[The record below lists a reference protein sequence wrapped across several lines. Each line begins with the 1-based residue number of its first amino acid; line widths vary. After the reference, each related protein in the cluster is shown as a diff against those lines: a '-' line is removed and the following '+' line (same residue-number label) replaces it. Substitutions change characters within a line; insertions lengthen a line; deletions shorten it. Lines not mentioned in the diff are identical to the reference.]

1 MQVDEKGWR
10 VVSSYLE
17 KSQHQEKISN
27 PTKLPG
33 SLDDPRSR
41 QFDPKLHKSLNS
53 ELKYLYTA
61 VTRAKCNLWIYD
73 SDRKTRLPMF
83 DYWHKRDLVKV
94 VQAQPSKGSQGVYT
108 LVFASNSTPEQWKA
122 QGDNFKKKHL
132 WEQAILCYQR
142 AGPENEYL
150 AKEARAYH
158 LIQRARHQ
166 KPQLYLEA
174 ALSFLECDELHHNLH
189 YINGAALCLRN
200 SKPPKY
206 HEAAKLFERLGEPDK
221 AAQSYLRGKDID
233 NYARLKESVGQH
245 GEVVRALMGKPFMR
259 KRDALAKASEYE
271 NQGIKLHQDLSTSE
285 LSYSCA
291 KFYSERRDKDTL
303 IEVLTYMPEVSRKVK
318 FLKEARL
325 YENAFKTLVENKEF
339 KDAYRLASA
348 QGDSKQILS
357 DSDKNWLQKGLRIAE
372 ENKDEA
378 MRASFIFQMA
388 KIEYLYRQKNQQDK
402 VESDVVKK
410 LDSLLRKKDQL
421 IKAQAYLLL
430 GMLKRDV
437 SFCRTAWRTYH
448 SVNHKV
454 GELEAFNQIQQL
466 ASESDQSLLDVC
478 HVAKETGNTLM
489 KANDINKVVKE
500 ALSFY
505 GLRKIGV
512 YYYTPPGQDIWIGEP
527 LSKCVCKSNKID
539 LDGMLRL
546 EASDARDEL
555 AKHCRNFKS
564 IWLSRFDLRKKL
576 EPKWRSFP
584 LHKQLWE
591 HRYLY
596 KEEEVSSEALR
607 DYIQTSVLFLEL
619 RSLRDESTDALIA
632 LLVTIFTP
640 RVYIYLPQRIR
651 EDHILTVRRSVNSH
665 CLFRRFI
672 TTTVQ
677 ANGTADKYPER
688 VKADS
693 WLMAWR
699 ACCISE
705 PDLKYLID
713 MLQDLEKE
721 VNEKSKAPLPSGE
734 KYEIPS
740 GFIYWRRDQKYYH
753 IFSFWLNS
761 CVEMREKKKVLWS
774 SKLAIYY
781 FLGKIAEHPHECS
794 ITVMNIVDIL
804 SIHCTGLFAMITH
817 ANALQNRPAS
827 CTIPLFYKSNVLLF
841 SMMNSWKK
849 EDRWLLSAC
858 AEEVTSWRKNL
869 GRFFS
874 ECRTLL
880 ISALGLLLGTNPHAP
895 RYSVLKIGLKK
906 IAATDASKQC
916 LILTLVL
923 FGNLSLLRV
932 RETREFHQQIHVL
945 LKRSLSKDE
954 KMPDY
959 VITAYKATMNSN
971 FSNPAEVFKLVSML
985 LQNARV
991 DPTLARLV
999 YRPKGGHHGKVDIVP
1014 MRNQPQ
1020 PPSTKPQMSKTLP
1033 VTHHQASRTAPAQ
1046 SNRGPIDNSTGS
1058 NSVHPPNVPYPPQYI
1073 TPTSGNGTSIP
1084 FSKAP
1089 SPGVPYSAV
1098 PQQQP
1103 IGLRP
1108 PDSSVAYTGDQA
1120 PGSAMM
1126 QNPIGSERFQP
1137 QIQQVGEAQEPI
1149 KARVVASYTA
1159 DELKKLFMSTQTEEP
1174 QVPGVATGSDAPQP
1188 DVGGFSGP
1196 GNVEY
1201 APEQPSL
1208 GQSEFAPYSF
1218 EVPPEYVEQEQ
1229 AQLEPEVESHEQEE
1243 DMSMALT
1250 GGVLGQLLSQ
1260 INPVLVDPDI
1270 VTLNFCNACGIP
1282 LKIDEYRPFG
1292 GTEEQGMEG
1301 DDAEPY
1307 HVHVSSEV
1315 HGSNVLLCKQFTVV
1329 MSNESGNELYPSLRE
1344 VLSDLLRDCQTLK
1357 SHYDTDK
1364 LDRAIDN
1371 IQEELD
1377 KNDKRISELEE
1388 SRSWRVAVDE
1398 ISRMVDSMD
1407 RLVKRCRQQYSRV
1420 SEELKRSRRSR
1431 FGSEGGVEG
1440 GDGELDT
1447 QENREQQEMDQLSER
1462 FDRTDAPVT
1471 SSKVGGA
1478 SGTKKLR
1485 SEEEKFKSRMKKKE
1499 KRRPGR

>member
-1 MQVDEKGWR
+1 MIIQVDEKGWR
-10 VVSSYLE
+10 VISSYL
-17 KSQHQEKISN
+17 KMSQHKGKITN

-33 SLDDPRSR
+33 SSDDPRSR

-94 VQAQPSKGSQGVYT
+94 VQAHPSKGSQGVYT

-150 AKEARAYH
+150 AKESRAYH

-189 YINGAALCLRN
+189 YLNGAALCLRN

-206 HEAAKLFERLGEPDK
+206 HEAAKLFERLGDPDK
-221 AAQSYLRGKDID
+221 AAQCYLRGRDID
-233 NYARLKESVGQH
+233 NYSRLKVSLGQH

-271 NQGIKLHQDLSTSE
+271 KQGIKLHQDLSTSE

-303 IEVLTYMPEVSRKVK
+303 IEVLTYMPEVNRKVK

-325 YENAFKTLVENKEF
+325 YENAFETLVENKEF

-348 QGDSKQILS
+348 QGSSKQVL
-357 DSDKNWLQKGLRIAE
+357 DSDEHWLQKGLRIAE

-378 MRASFIFQMA
+378 MKVSFIFQRA
-388 KIEYLYRQKNQQDK
+388 KVEYMYKQKNQHDK
-402 VESDVVKK
+402 VDSDIVDK
-410 LDSLLRKKDQL
+410 LDTLLRTKDQQV
-421 IKAQAYLLL
+421 KAQAYLLL

-437 SFCRTAWRTYH
+437 TFCRTAWRTYH
-448 SVNHKV
+448 TLNHKV

-478 HVAKETGNTLM
+478 YIAKETGNTLM

-505 GLRKIGV
+505 GLQKIDV

-527 LSKCVCKSNKID
+527 LAKCICKSRKTD

-555 AKHCRNFKS
+555 AKHCSNFKS
-564 IWLSRFDLRKKL
+564 TWLTRFDLRKKL
-576 EPKWRSFP
+576 APKWQSFP
-584 LHKQLWE
+584 LHRQLWE
-591 HRYLY
+591 HRHLY
-596 KEEEVSSEALR
+596 KEYSAEEVSSEALR
-607 DYIQTSVLFLEL
+607 DYIQTSVLLLEL

-640 RVYIYLPQRIR
+640 RVYIYLPQRIK
-651 EDHILTVRRSVNSH
+651 EDHILSVRRSINSH
-665 CLFRRFI
+665 SLFRRFI

-677 ANGTADKYPER
+677 PSGTTEKYPER

-713 MLQDLEKE
+713 KLQELEKE
-721 VNEKSKAPLPSGE
+721 VNEKSKAKLPLGE
-734 KYEIPS
+734 KYEIPA
-740 GFIYWRRDQKYYH
+740 GFIYWRRDKKYYH
-753 IFSFWLNS
+753 IFTFWLNS
-761 CVEMREKKKVLWS
+761 CVEMREKRKVLWS

-781 FLGKIAEHPHECS
+781 FLGKIAEHPQECS
-794 ITVMNIVDIL
+794 ITVINIVDIL
-804 SIHCTGLFAMITH
+804 SIHCTGLLAMITH
-817 ANALQNRPAS
+817 ANALQNRPTP
-827 CTIPLFYKSNVLLF
+827 CTIPLFYKGNVLLF

-869 GRFFS
+869 GRFFN
-874 ECRTLL
+874 ECRSLL
-880 ISALGLLLGTNPHAP
+880 VSALGLLLGSNPHAP
-895 RYSVLKIGLKK
+895 RYSVLKTGLKK

-932 RETREFHQQIHVL
+932 RETRDFHQQIHVL

-954 KMPDY
+954 KMPQY
-959 VITAYKATMNSN
+959 VTTAYRATMNSN
-971 FSNPAEVFKLVSML
+971 FSDPAEVFKLVGVL
-985 LQNARV
+985 LQDARV
-991 DPTLARLV
+991 NPTLARLV
-999 YRPKGGHHGKVDIVP
+999 YNPKGGHHGKVDIVP
-1014 MRNQPQ
+1014 MRNQAPV
-1020 PPSTKPQMSKTLP
+1020 PSTKPQMLTPTQPPL
-1033 VTHHQASRTAPAQ
+1033 QANRTAPAQ
-1046 SNRGPIDNSTGS
+1046 LNTGAMDSTHL
-1058 NSVHPPNVPYPPQYI
+1058 VQPPNMPYSTAQYPTPLGVPF
-1073 TPTSGNGTSIP
+1073 TAIP
-1084 FSKAP
+1084 S
-1089 SPGVPYSAV
+1089 SGVPYTAF
-1098 PQQQP
+1098 PQQQSVGSIP
-1103 IGLRP
+1103 L
-1108 PDSSVAYTGDQA
+1108 DSSVAYTGDLA
-1120 PGSAMM
+1120 SGSGMV
-1126 QNPIGSERFQP
+1126 QTPIGSERYQP
-1137 QIQQVGEAQEPI
+1137 QVQQTGEAQEPI

-1159 DELKKLFMSTQTEEP
+1159 DELKKLFMSTQTEE
-1174 QVPGVATGSDAPQP
+1174 QQIPGVATGSYSPQP
-1188 DVGGFSGP
+1188 DIAGFAGP
-1196 GNVEY
+1196 GAEY
-1201 APEQPSL
+1201 VPEQPSL
-1208 GQSEFAPYSF
+1208 GQNEYAPYTF
-1218 EVPPEYVEQEQ
+1218 EMPEYIEQEQ
-1229 AQLEPEVESHEQEE
+1229 AQLEPEIESRDQEE

-1250 GGVLGQLLSQ
+1250 GGVLGQFLSQ
-1260 INPVLVDPDI
+1260 INPTLVDTEI
-1270 VTLNFCNACGIP
+1270 VSLNFCNACGVP
-1282 LKIDEYRPFG
+1282 LKLDEYQPFG
-1292 GTEEQGMEG
+1292 GTGDQGVET

-1315 HGSNVLLCKQFTVV
+1315 HSSNIVLCKQFTAI
-1329 MSNESGNELYPSLRE
+1329 MSNQSGNELYPSLKGA
-1344 VLSDLLRDCQTLK
+1344 LYDLLQDCQTLK
-1357 SHYDTDK
+1357 KLYETDK
-1364 LDRAIDN
+1364 LDRAIDS
-1371 IQEELD
+1371 IQEDLE
-1377 KNDKRISELEE
+1377 KNDRRISELEE
-1388 SRSWRVAVDE
+1388 SRSWRVAIDE
-1398 ISRMVDSMD
+1398 ISKMVDSMD
-1407 RLVKRCRQQYSRV
+1407 RLMKHNKQLYSRV
-1420 SEELKRSRRSR
+1420 NEEFKRSKRAW
-1431 FGSEGGVEG
+1431 FGAEGGGEG
-1440 GDGELDT
+1440 RDGELDA

-1462 FDRTDAPVT
+1462 FDPTDAPVT
-1471 SSKVGGA
+1471 SGKVGGA

-1485 SEEEKFKSRMKKKE
+1485 SEEEKVKSRMKKKE

>member
-17 KSQHQEKISN
+17 MSQHQGKIANS
-27 PTKLPG
+27 TKLPG
-33 SLDDPRSR
+33 SLGDPRSR

-83 DYWHKRDLVKV
+83 DYWHKRNLVKV
-94 VQAQPSKGSQGVYT
+94 VQAQPSDGSQGVYT

-142 AGPENEYL
+142 AGQENEYL

-166 KPQLYLEA
+166 RPQLYLEA

-189 YINGAALCLRN
+189 YLNGAALCLRN

-206 HEAAKLFERLGEPDK
+206 HEAAKLFECLGEPDK
-221 AAQSYLRGKDID
+221 AAQCYLRGRDID
-233 NYARLKESVGQH
+233 NYSRIKESVGQH

-271 NQGIKLHQDLSTSE
+271 RQGIKLHQDLSTSE

-303 IEVLTYMPEVSRKVK
+303 IEVLTYMPEVNRKVK

-325 YENAFKTLVENKEF
+325 YQNAFQTLVDNKEF

-348 QGDSKQILS
+348 QGNSKQVSES
-357 DSDKNWLQKGLRIAE
+357 DERWLQKGLRIAE

-388 KIEYLYRQKNQQDK
+388 KIEYAYKQKHQQDK
-402 VESDVVKK
+402 VDSDVVDK
-410 LDSLLRKKDQL
+410 LDTLLRKKDQL
-421 IKAQAYLLL
+421 VKAQAYLLL

-437 SFCRTAWRTYH
+437 SLCRTAWRTYH

-478 HVAKETGNTLM
+478 HIAKETGNTLM
-489 KANDINKVVKE
+489 RANDINKVVKE

-505 GLRKIGV
+505 GLQKIGV
-512 YYYTPPGQDIWIGEP
+512 YYYTAPGQDIWIGEQ
-527 LSKCVCKSNKID
+527 LAKCVSKSNKTD
-539 LDGMLRL
+539 LDGMLKL

-564 IWLSRFDLRKKL
+564 IWLSRFDLKKKL
-576 EPKWRSFP
+576 EPKWRLFP

-591 HRYLY
+591 HRHLY
-596 KEEEVSSEALR
+596 KDYSTKEVSSEGLR
-607 DYIQTSVLFLEL
+607 DYIQTSVLLLEL

-640 RVYIYLPQRIR
+640 RVYIYLPQRIK

-665 CLFRRFI
+665 SLFRCFI
-672 TTTVQ
+672 ASTVQ
-677 ANGTADKYPER
+677 TNGTTEKYPER

-713 MLQDLEKE
+713 MLQELEKE

-734 KYEIPS
+734 KYEIPA
-740 GFIYWRRDQKYYH
+740 GFIYWRKDRKFYH

-794 ITVMNIVDIL
+794 ITVINIVDIL
-804 SIHCTGLFAMITH
+804 SIHCTGLLAMITH
-817 ANALQNRPAS
+817 ANALQSRPTS
-827 CTIPLFYKSNVLLF
+827 FTIPLFYKSNVHLF

-869 GRFFS
+869 GKFFY
-874 ECRTLL
+874 ECRILL
-880 ISALGLLLGTNPHAP
+880 ISALGLLLGSNPHAP

-906 IAATDASKQC
+906 IAATDDSKQC

-923 FGNLSLLRV
+923 FGNLSLLRI
-932 RETREFHQQIHVL
+932 RETREFHQQIHSL

-954 KMPDY
+954 KMPEY
-959 VITAYKATMNSN
+959 VTTAYRATMNSN
-971 FSNPAEVFKLVSML
+971 FSNPAEVFKLVSVL
-985 LQNARV
+985 LQDAKV

-999 YRPKGGHHGKVDIVP
+999 YKAKGGHHGKVDIVP
-1014 MRNQPQ
+1014 MRNQPP
-1020 PPSTKPQMSKTLP
+1020 PPSNNPHMSTPPTKTPL
-1033 VTHHQASRTAPAQ
+1033 HASGTATAPAPAQ
-1046 SNRGPIDNSTGS
+1046 LNTGPMDNSS
-1058 NSVHPPNVPYPPQYI
+1058 LVQPPNVPHSIQYP
-1073 TPTSGNGTSIP
+1073 TPLGGNGVP
-1084 FSKAP
+1084 FSAVP
-1089 SPGVPYSAV
+1089 SPGVPYTAV

-1103 IGLRP
+1103 IGSKPL
-1108 PDSSVAYTGDQA
+1108 DSSVAYTGDQA
-1120 PGSAMM
+1120 PGSSMA
-1126 QNPIGSERFQP
+1126 QIPIGSERHQS
-1137 QIQQVGEAQEPI
+1137 QIPPMGEAQEPI
-1149 KARVVASYTA
+1149 KARVVASLTA
-1159 DELKKLFMSTQTEEP
+1159 DELKKLFMSTQTEE
-1174 QVPGVATGSDAPQP
+1174 QQIPGVATGSYAPQP

-1196 GNVEY
+1196 GGVEY

-1208 GQSEFAPYSF
+1208 GQYEYAPYTF
-1218 EVPPEYVEQEQ
+1218 EVPEYVEQEP
-1229 AQLEPEVESHEQEE
+1229 AQLEPDGESREQEE

-1250 GGVLGQLLSQ
+1250 GGVMGQLLSQ
-1260 INPVLVDPDI
+1260 INPVLVDPEL
-1270 VTLNFCNACGIP
+1270 VTLNFCSACGVP
-1282 LKIDEYRPFG
+1282 LKVDEYRPFG
-1292 GTEEQGMEG
+1292 GTLEQGMEVS
-1301 DDAEPY
+1301 DAEPY

-1315 HGSNVLLCKQFTVV
+1315 HSSNVILCKQFTAIT
-1329 MSNESGNELYPSLRE
+1329 SNESGHELYPTLK
-1344 VLSDLLRDCQTLK
+1344 VALYDLLHDCQMLK

-1364 LDRAIDN
+1364 LDRAIDS

-1377 KNDKRISELEE
+1377 KSDRRLSEFEE
-1388 SRSWRVAVDE
+1388 SRSWRAAIDE
-1398 ISRMVDSMD
+1398 ISKMVDSMD
-1407 RLVKRCRQQYSRV
+1407 RLMKHYKQQYSRV
-1420 SEELKRSRRSR
+1420 SEGVKRSKRAR
-1431 FGSEGGVEG
+1431 FGAEGGGEG

-1447 QENREQQEMDQLSER
+1447 QENREQQEVDLLSER
-1462 FDRTDAPVT
+1462 FDPTDAPVT
-1471 SSKVGGA
+1471 SGKVGGA

-1485 SEEEKFKSRMKKKE
+1485 SEEDKFKSRM
-1499 KRRPGR
+1499 

>member
-1 MQVDEKGWR
+1 MGQYEIMQVDEKGWR

-17 KSQHQEKISN
+17 IFQHQGKITN

-33 SLDDPRSR
+33 SSDDPRSR

-142 AGPENEYL
+142 AGPDNEYL

-166 KPQLYLEA
+166 KPQFYLEA

-206 HEAAKLFERLGEPDK
+206 HEAAKLFERLGESDK
-221 AAQSYLRGKDID
+221 AAQCYLRGKDID

-245 GEVVRALMGKPFMR
+245 SEVVRALMGKPFMR

-271 NQGIKLHQDLSTSE
+271 KQGIKLHQDLSTSE

-325 YENAFKTLVENKEF
+325 YENAFETLVENKEF
-339 KDAYRLASA
+339 KDACRLVSA
-348 QGDSKQILS
+348 QSDSKQILS
-357 DSDKNWLQKGLRIAE
+357 DSDESWLQKGLRIAE
-372 ENKDEA
+372 KNKDEA

-388 KIEYLYRQKNQQDK
+388 KMEYLYKQKNQQDK
-402 VESDVVKK
+402 VENDVIKK
-410 LDSLLRKKDQL
+410 LDTLLRKKDQL

-437 SFCRTAWRTYH
+437 SLCRTAWRTYH

-478 HVAKETGNTLM
+478 HIAKETGNTLM

-505 GLRKIGV
+505 GLQKIGV

-527 LSKCVCKSNKID
+527 LAKCVCKSNKTD

-555 AKHCRNFKS
+555 AKHCKNFKS
-564 IWLSRFDLRKKL
+564 VWLSRFDLRKKL
-576 EPKWRSFP
+576 EPKWRLFP
-584 LHKQLWE
+584 LHRQLWE
-591 HRYLY
+591 HPARCLH
-596 KEEEVSSEALR
+596 KEYSTEEVSSEALR

-632 LLVTIFTP
+632 LLVAIFTP

-651 EDHILTVRRSVNSH
+651 EDHILTIRRSVNSH
-665 CLFRRFI
+665 SLFRRFI
-672 TTTVQ
+672 KSTVQ
-677 ANGTADKYPER
+677 ANGTAEKYPER

-693 WLMAWR
+693 WLIAWR

-734 KYEIPS
+734 KYEIPA

-804 SIHCTGLFAMITH
+804 SIHCTGLLAMITH

-827 CTIPLFYKSNVLLF
+827 CTIPHFYKSNVLLF
-841 SMMNSWKK
+841 SAMNSWKK

-869 GRFFS
+869 GKFFN

-880 ISALGLLLGTNPHAP
+880 ISALGLLLGSNPHAP
-895 RYSVLKIGLKK
+895 RYNVLKIGLKK

-954 KMPDY
+954 KMPEY
-959 VITAYKATMNSN
+959 VTTAYKATMNSN
-971 FSNPAEVFKLVSML
+971 FSNPAEVFKLVSVL
-985 LQNARV
+985 LQDARV

-999 YRPKGGHHGKVDIVP
+999 YRAKGGHHGKVDIVP
-1014 MRNQPQ
+1014 MHNQPQ
-1020 PPSTKPQMSKTLP
+1020 PPSIKSQMSKTLP
-1033 VTHHQASRTAPAQ
+1033 VPHPSRTALAQ
-1046 SNRGPIDNSTGS
+1046 LNSGPMDNS
-1058 NSVHPPNVPYPPQYI
+1058 NLVQLPNVPYPPQYT
-1073 TPTSGNGTSIP
+1073 TPTGGNSVP
-1084 FSKAP
+1084 FTAVS
-1089 SPGVPYSAV
+1089 SPGVPYGAV

-1103 IGLRP
+1103 IGSKP
-1108 PDSSVAYTGDQA
+1108 PHSSEVYTGVQA
-1120 PGSAMM
+1120 LGSGIV
-1126 QNPIGSERFQP
+1126 QTPIGSERYQS
-1137 QIQQVGEAQEPI
+1137 QTQQGAEAQEPI

-1174 QVPGVATGSDAPQP
+1174 LVPAASSAPQP
-1188 DVGGFSGP
+1188 DVAGFSGP

-1201 APEQPSL
+1201 VPEQPSL
-1208 GQSEFAPYSF
+1208 GQYEYAPYSF
-1218 EVPPEYVEQEQ
+1218 EVPEYVEQEQ

-1243 DMSMALT
+1243 DSMTLT

-1260 INPVLVDPDI
+1260 INPALVDPEI
-1270 VTLNFCNACGIP
+1270 VALNFCSACGVS
-1282 LKIDEYRPFG
+1282 LKVDEYRQFG
-1292 GTEEQGMEG
+1292 GAEEQGMEG
-1301 DDAEPY
+1301 DDTEVY
-1307 HVHVSSEV
+1307 HVHVSSEA
-1315 HGSNVLLCKQFTVV
+1315 HCSNVILCKKYTAII
-1329 MSNESGNELYPSLRE
+1329 SNESGNELYPTLKE
-1344 VLSDLLRDCQTLK
+1344 ALSDLLRDCQVLK
-1357 SHYDTDK
+1357 IHYDTDK
-1364 LDRAIDN
+1364 LDRSIDS

-1377 KNDKRISELEE
+1377 KNDRRISELEE
-1388 SRSWRVAVDE
+1388 NRSWKVAIDE
-1398 ISRMVDSMD
+1398 ISKMVDSMD
-1407 RLVKRCRQQYSRV
+1407 RLIKRCKQQYSRL
-1420 SEELKRSRRSR
+1420 SEELKRLRRSR
-1431 FGSEGGVEG
+1431 FGMEGSVEA

-1447 QENREQQEMDQLSER
+1447 QENRREQQEMDQLSER
-1462 FDRTDAPVT
+1462 FDPTDAPVT
-1471 SSKVGGA
+1471 SGKVGGA

>member
-10 VVSSYLE
+10 VISSYLE
-17 KSQHQEKISN
+17 MSHHQGKVSN

-33 SLDDPRSR
+33 SSDDPRSR

-94 VQAQPSKGSQGVYT
+94 VQAHPSKGSQGVYT

-150 AKEARAYH
+150 AKESRAYH

-189 YINGAALCLRN
+189 YLNGAALCLRN

-221 AAQSYLRGKDID
+221 AAQCYLRGRDID
-233 NYARLKESVGQH
+233 NYSRLKVSVGQH

-271 NQGIKLHQDLSTSE
+271 KQGIKLHQDLSTSE

-303 IEVLTYMPEVSRKVK
+303 MEVLTYMPEVNRKVK

-325 YENAFKTLVENKEF
+325 YEYAFETLVENKEF

-348 QGDSKQILS
+348 QGSSKQVL
-357 DSDKNWLQKGLRIAE
+357 DSDEHWLQKGLRIAE
-372 ENKDEA
+372 ENRDETMKVA
-378 MRASFIFQMA
+378 FIFQRA
-388 KIEYLYRQKNQQDK
+388 KVEYMYKQKNHHDK
-402 VESDVVKK
+402 VNGDVVDK
-410 LDSLLRKKDQL
+410 LDTLLRKKDQL
-421 IKAQAYLLL
+421 VKAQAYLLL

-437 SFCRTAWRTYH
+437 SLCRTAWRTYH
-448 SVNHKV
+448 SLNHKV

-478 HVAKETGNTLM
+478 YVAKETGNTLM

-505 GLRKIGV
+505 GLQKIGV

-527 LSKCVCKSNKID
+527 LAKCVCKSKKTD
-539 LDGMLRL
+539 VDGMLRL
-546 EASDARDEL
+546 EASDTRDEL
-555 AKHCRNFKS
+555 AKHCSSFKS
-564 IWLSRFDLRKKL
+564 TWLTRFDLRKKL

-591 HRYLY
+591 HRHLY
-596 KEEEVSSEALR
+596 KEYSAEQVSSEALR
-607 DYIQTSVLFLEL
+607 GYIQTSVLLLEL
-619 RSLRDESTDALIA
+619 RSLNDESTDALIA

-640 RVYIYLPQRIR
+640 RVYIYLPQRIK
-651 EDHILTVRRSVNSH
+651 EDHILLVRRSINSH
-665 CLFRRFI
+665 SLFRRFI
-672 TTTVQ
+672 KTTVQ
-677 ANGTADKYPER
+677 ANGTTEKYPER

-713 MLQDLEKE
+713 MLQELEKE
-721 VNEKSKAPLPSGE
+721 VNEKSRAQLPSGE
-734 KYEIPS
+734 KYEIPA
-740 GFIYWRRDQKYYH
+740 GFIHWRKDKKYYH
-753 IFSFWLNS
+753 IFTFWLNS
-761 CVEMREKKKVLWS
+761 CVEMREKRKVLWS
-774 SKLAIYY
+774 SKLAIYF

-794 ITVMNIVDIL
+794 ITVINFVDIL
-804 SIHCTGLFAMITH
+804 SIHCTGLLAMITH
-817 ANALQNRPAS
+817 ANALQNRPTPF
-827 CTIPLFYKSNVLLF
+827 TIPLFYKGNVFLF

-849 EDRWLLSAC
+849 EDRSLLSAC

-869 GRFFS
+869 GKFFN
-874 ECRTLL
+874 ECRSLL
-880 ISALGLLLGTNPHAP
+880 VSALGLLLGSNPHAP

-923 FGNLSLLRV
+923 FGNLSMLRV
-932 RETREFHQQIHVL
+932 RETRDFHQQIHGL

-954 KMPDY
+954 KMPEY
-959 VITAYKATMNSN
+959 VTVAYRATMNPN
-971 FSNPAEVFKLVSML
+971 FSNPAEVFKLVTTL
-985 LQNARV
+985 LQDARV
-991 DPTLARLV
+991 DPTLARLI
-999 YRPKGGHHGKVDIVP
+999 YNPKGGHHGKVDIVP
-1014 MRNQPQ
+1014 MRNQAPAQ
-1020 PPSTKPQMSKTLP
+1020 HSTKPQMTTPSKTPL
-1033 VTHHQASRTAPAQ
+1033 QAPRTAPAQ
-1046 SNRGPIDNSTGS
+1046 VNTGPMDSS
-1058 NSVHPPNVPYPPQYI
+1058 HLVQPPNMPYSTQY
-1073 TPTSGNGTSIP
+1073 PT
-1084 FSKAP
+1084 A
-1089 SPGVPYSAV
+1089 PGVPFTALPSSGVPYTAF
-1098 PQQQP
+1098 PQQQSV
-1103 IGLRP
+1103 GSKSL
-1108 PDSSVAYTGDQA
+1108 DSSAAYTGDLA
-1120 PGSAMM
+1120 PGSGTV
-1126 QNPIGSERFQP
+1126 QTPIGSERYQP
-1137 QIQQVGEAQEPI
+1137 QVQQMGEAQEPI

-1159 DELKKLFMSTQTEEP
+1159 DELKKLFMSTQTEE
-1174 QVPGVATGSDAPQP
+1174 QQIPGVATDSYAAQP
-1188 DVGGFSGP
+1188 DVGVFSGP
-1196 GNVEY
+1196 GGAEY
-1201 APEQPSL
+1201 IPQQPSL
-1208 GQSEFAPYSF
+1208 GQNEYAPFTF
-1218 EVPPEYVEQEQ
+1218 EVPEYIEQEQ
-1229 AQLEPEVESHEQEE
+1229 AQLEPEGESREQEE
-1243 DMSMALT
+1243 DISMALT
-1250 GGVLGQLLSQ
+1250 GGVLGQFLSQ
-1260 INPVLVDPDI
+1260 INPVLVDKEI
-1270 VTLNFCNACGIP
+1270 VSSNFCSACGVS
-1282 LKIDEYRPFG
+1282 LKFEEYQPFG
-1292 GTEEQGMEG
+1292 GSEEQGMEI
-1301 DDAEPY
+1301 DNAEPY

-1315 HGSNVLLCKQFTVV
+1315 HGTNIILCKQFTAI
-1329 MSNESGNELYPSLRE
+1329 MSNESGNELYPSLKGALYE
-1344 VLSDLLRDCQTLK
+1344 LLQDCQTLK
-1357 SHYDTDK
+1357 KRYDTDK
-1364 LDRAIDN
+1364 LDRAIDS

-1377 KNDKRISELEE
+1377 KSERRISELEE
-1388 SRSWRVAVDE
+1388 SRSWKVAIDE
-1398 ISRMVDSMD
+1398 ISKMVDSMD
-1407 RLVKRCRQQYSRV
+1407 RLMKHYKQLYSRV
-1420 SEELKRSRRSR
+1420 NEEFKRSSRRVW
-1431 FGSEGGVEG
+1431 FGREGGGGQG

-1447 QENREQQEMDQLSER
+1447 QENWEQQEVDELSKR
-1462 FDRTDAPVT
+1462 FDPTDAPVT
-1471 SSKVGGA
+1471 SGKMGGA

-1485 SEEEKFKSRMKKKE
+1485 SEEDKFKSRMKKKE
-1499 KRRPGR
+1499 KRRPGRY